1 MESLAQEND
10 KLKQKQSYMDDIEEE
25 YHTLEQK
32 IDVRVRMCMCVDPS
46 SGFSLVY
53 RTVGNFRWCIFS
65 YNFKFSVRIKF
76 RSFSF

>member
-32 IDVRVRMCMCVDPS
+32 IDVRVCMCMCVDPK
-46 SGFSLVY
+46 SGFTSLY
-53 RTVGNFRWCIFS
+53 RIAGNFCWYIFA
-65 YNFKFSVRIKF
+65 YNF
-76 RSFSF
+76 